1 MNFRCAALLSAALM
15 GGASTMPA
23 APTFSREVAPILQKH
38 CQQCH
43 RPGEIAPMSLLTYS
57 DARPWAKAIRQ
68 AVVTKKMP
76 PWFADPRYGHFSN
89 DSSLAAEEIA
99 ILTKWVDAGAPE
111 GNASDLPKPMAFADG
126 WSIGKP
132 DLVLEMPKALPIPA
146 TGTLDII
153 YLVVPADFNEDRWV
167 QAAEVRPGN
176 RALVHHI
183 NAILRTPDQRTL
195 RNLAPG
201 EPYTPPKNTK
211 FTPPPDGSQPDSEF
225 FVGYVPGLQGKRWP
239 DGQAKFIPKGSDFIF
254 QIHYSTNGTAG
265 KDQSRI
271 GLIFSKQPP
280 KERVLSA
287 VAKNWTF
294 AIPAGATHHEVRSM
308 IELGSDVTLV
318 SLQPHMHYRGRDYEY
333 KAIYPSG
340 ETEVLLRVPNYDF
353 NWQLTYFLE
362 KPKLLPRGTRI
373 ECTAHYDNSAN
384 NPANPD
390 PKATVTYGEQSWD
403 EMMSG
408 WMEVGFDPAK
418 SAKDLFVVR
427 NNSSQAATH

>member
-1 MNFRCAALLSAALM
+1 MKWITLLCGAASLAFATDLA
-15 GGASTMPA
+15 PA
-23 APTFSREVAPILQKH
+23 TFSKDVAPILQQH

-43 RPGEIAPMSLLTYS
+43 RPGEVAPMSLLTYS
-57 DARPWAKAIRQ
+57 QSRPWAKAIKT
-68 AVVTKKMP
+68 AVLTKKMP

-89 DSSLAAEEIA
+89 DVSLTQRDIETLVAWA
-99 ILTKWVDAGAPE
+99 DAGAPE
-111 GNASDLPKPMAFADG
+111 GKHSDLPKPVSFEQG

-153 YLVVPADFNEDRWV
+153 YLVVPADFKEDRWI

-183 NAILRTPDQRTL
+183 NAILRTPDQRTM

-201 EPYTPPKNTK
+201 VPYALPKRTK

-225 FVGYVPGLQGKRWP
+225 FVGYVPGLFGKRWP
-239 DGQAKFIPKGSDFIF
+239 AGEAKFVPAGSDFIF
-254 QIHYSTNGTAG
+254 QVHYSTNGSAG
-265 KDQSRI
+265 TDQSQI
-271 GLIFSKQPP
+271 GLIFSKTPP
-280 KERVLSA
+280 KQRVVSA

-294 AIPAGATHHEVRSM
+294 VIPPGDAHHEVRSM
-308 IELGSDVTLV
+308 VEFASDVTLV

-333 KAIYPSG
+333 KAVYPSG

-353 NWQLTYFLE
+353 NWQLTYFLAE
-362 KPKLLPRGTRI
+362 PKLMPRGTRI
-373 ECTAHYDNSAN
+373 ECTAHYDNSVN

-390 PKATVTYGEQSWD
+390 PTATVTYGEQSWD

-408 WMEVGFDPAK
+408 WIEIGFDPHKNAK
-418 SAKDLFVVR
+418 SLFVVKPGPA
-427 NNSSQAATH
+427 SGAE

>member
-1 MNFRCAALLSAALM
+1 MKTKWIALM
-15 GGASTMPA
+15 CSTAGLTWAAERGGV
-23 APTFSREVAPILQKH
+23 TFSKDVAPILQKH
-38 CQQCH
+38 CQNCH
-43 RPGEIAPMSLLTYS
+43 RPGEVGPMPLETYQQ
-57 DARPWAKAIRQ
+57 ARPWAKAIRQ
-68 AVVTKKMP
+68 AVVTRKMP
-76 PWFADPRYGHFSN
+76 PWFADSRYGHFSN
-89 DSSLAAEEIA
+89 DVSLPQAAIDTLAA
-99 ILTKWVDAGAPE
+99 WVDAGAPE
-111 GNASDLPKPMAFADG
+111 GNPADLPKPVSFADG

-146 TGTLDII
+146 RGTLDII
-153 YLVVPADFNEDRWV
+153 YLVVPADFKEDRWV

-183 NAILRTPDQRTL
+183 NAILRTPDQKTM

-201 EPYTPPKNTK
+201 VPYSPPKNTK

-225 FVGYVPGLQGKRWP
+225 FVGYVPGLFGKRWP
-239 DGQAKFIPKGSDFIF
+239 EGEAKFVPAGSDFIF

-265 KDQSRI
+265 TDQSKI

-280 KERVLSA
+280 KQRVLSA

-294 AIPAGATHHEVRSM
+294 VIPPGDAHHEVRSM
-308 IELGSDVTLV
+308 VEFASDVTLV
-318 SLQPHMHYRGRDYEY
+318 SLQPHMHYRGKDYEY
-333 KAIYPSG
+333 KAVYPSG
-340 ETEVLLRVPNYDF
+340 ESEVLLRVPNYDF

-373 ECTAHYDNSAN
+373 ECTAHYDNSTN

-390 PKATVTYGEQSWD
+390 PKATIRYGEQSWD

-408 WMEVGFDPAK
+408 WMEIGFDPATNAK
-418 SAKDLFVVR
+418 SLFVVKEGP
-427 NNSSQAATH
+427 ATGGE

>member
-1 MNFRCAALLSAALM
+1 MNLRGIMLLFAAVGGGATASLAAL
-15 GGASTMPA
+15 
-23 APTFSREVAPILQKH
+23 TFSKDVAPILQKH

-68 AVVTKKMP
+68 AVMTKKMP
-76 PWFADPRYGHFSN
+76 PWFADSRYGHFSN
-89 DSSLAAEEIA
+89 NISLAPAEIA
-99 ILTKWVDAGAPE
+99 TLVSWVDGGATE
-111 GNASDLPKPMAFADG
+111 GNPSDLPSPVAFADG

-153 YLVVPADFNEDRWV
+153 YLVVPANFTEDRWV

-183 NAILRTPDQRTL
+183 NAILRTPDQKTL
-195 RNLAPG
+195 RNFRPG
-201 EPYTPPKNTK
+201 EPYTPPKNTN

-239 DGQAKFIPKGSDFIF
+239 DGEAKFVPKGSDFIF
-254 QIHYSTNGTAG
+254 QVHYSTNGTPG
-265 KDQSRI
+265 TDQSRI
-271 GLIFSKQPP
+271 GLIFSNKPP

-294 AIPAGATHHEVRSM
+294 VIPPGAQHHEVRSM
-308 IELGSDVTLV
+308 VEFGSDVTLI

-333 KAIYPSG
+333 KAVYPSG

-362 KPKLLPRGTRI
+362 KPKLMPRGTRI

-390 PKATVTYGEQSWD
+390 PKTTVTYGEQSWD

-408 WMEVGFDPAK
+408 WIEIAFDPAK
-418 SAKDLFVVR
+418 NAKSLFVVK
-427 NNSSQAATH
+427 NDSSVAAR